1 MWTRKNRGNVFV
13 GNLPRDFSDERLAEA
28 FDPYGLVLT
37 ASVAR
42 DPETG
47 EKLRYGF
54 VDIASERAATAA
66 INALNGSVVDGCK
79 LNVKPSEKPARK
91 PAGAGAPRRPMRPGA
106 RAPMGQRSSA
116 PRPSPAGPSSPPHP
130 EHHYPEHH
138 YPAARSLREPQ
149 RAAAVEEQ
157 PPSPGF
163 APAPASNP
171 AERPFQVQVVR
182 RRTPNFQV
190 ERRPLPRRV

>member
-13 GNLPRDFSDERLAEA
+13 GNLPRDFPDERLAEA
-28 FDPYGLVLT
+28 FDPYGIVLS

-54 VDIASERAATAA
+54 VDIATERAATAA
-66 INALNGSVVDGCK
+66 IDGLNGSVVDGCK
-79 LNVKPSEKPARK
+79 LNVKPSEKPVKK
-91 PAGAGAPRRPMRPGA
+91 PAGAGPRRPMRPTS
-106 RAPMGQRSSA
+106 RSPIVQRSPA
-116 PRPSPAGPSSPPHP
+116 PRSGPPQPHFP
-130 EHHYPEHH
+130 EHNHPEHH

-149 RAAAVEEQ
+149 RAPGAEE
-157 PPSPGF
+157 PSPTPGF
-163 APAPASNP
+163 AADPSSNP

-182 RRTPNFQV
+182 RRTPSFQV